1 MTKKWIGINVLLLV
15 IAAFAAWQLKESVQ
29 QQQKNNDL
37 SKIQPA
43 GSLSQK
49 TAQETILP
57 PPPMPE
63 NYNQLE
69 FALIPEKN
77 LFSESRTNEGS
88 GDSPTVT
95 GTMPDAQKPI
105 LVGVILAEN
114 QRVASI
120 REPLRRGSSSQV
132 QMKQIG
138 DTYGGY
144 TVTEI
149 ESDHIVLEN
158 GSQREMIYLNDSSQP
173 ASRAK
178 TSVVSTRV
186 IPIGGGTGAANTQ
199 TYVVLDRSGA
209 SRTVQMPVTSRAANA
224 GATSGATGTQ
234 GDIIVVTPA
243 GQPDAQQPTAGT
255 IPTNYQQP
263 ATVLPATNPA
273 AVQRGTRVI
282 RTPIGDVIR
291 NPQNR

>member
-1 MTKKWIGINVLLLV
+1 MTKKWIGINLLLFV

-29 QQQKNNDL
+29 QQEKNNDL

-49 TAQETILP
+49 TAQETKLP
-57 PPPMPE
+57 PPPMPG
-63 NYNQLE
+63 NYNPLE

-88 GDSPTVT
+88 GDSATVT

-114 QRVASI
+114 QKVASI
-120 REPLRRGSSSQV
+120 RDPVRRGSTSQV

-138 DTYGGY
+138 DTYEGY
-144 TVTEI
+144 EVTEI
-149 ESDHIVLEN
+149 YSDHIVLEN
-158 GSQREMIYLNDSSQP
+158 GSRREMIYLNDSSQP

-178 TSVVSTRV
+178 TSVVATRV
-186 IPIGGGTGAANTQ
+186 IPIGGGTSAVNTQ

-209 SRTVQMPVTSRAANA
+209 SRTVQMPATSRAANA
-224 GATSGATGTQ
+224 GATNSQ
-234 GDIIVVTPA
+234 SDIIVVTPA
-243 GQPDAQQPTAGT
+243 GQPGAQQPTAGT
-255 IPTNYQQP
+255 TQGNVQQP
-263 ATVLPATNPA
+263 VTALPATNPA
-273 AVQRGTRVI
+273 ATQGGTRVI

-291 NPQNR
+291 NLQNR

>member
-1 MTKKWIGINVLLLV
+1 LLLFV
-15 IAAFAAWQLKESVQ
+15 IAAFAAWQLKQSVQ
-29 QQQKNNDL
+29 QQEKNNDL

-43 GSLSQK
+43 GFLSQK
-49 TAQETILP
+49 TAQETRLP

-63 NYNQLE
+63 NYNPLE

-114 QRVASI
+114 QKVASI
-120 REPLRRGSSSQV
+120 REPLRRGSSGQV

-138 DTYGGY
+138 DTYEGY

-149 ESDHIVLEN
+149 ESDHIVLDN
-158 GSQREMIYLNDSSQP
+158 GNQREMIYLNDSSQP

-186 IPIGGGTGAANTQ
+186 IPIGGGTSAANTQ

-209 SRTVQMPVTSRAANA
+209 SRTVQLPATSLAANA
-224 GATSGATGTQ
+224 GATTAQ
-234 GDIIVVTPA
+234 GDIIVVTPT
-243 GQPDAQQPTAGT
+243 GQPGAQQPTADTTQGNT
-255 IPTNYQQP
+255 PQP
-263 ATVLPATNPA
+263 ITQVPATNPA
-273 AVQRGTRVI
+273 AIQRGTRVI

>member
-1 MTKKWIGINVLLLV
+1 MTKKWIGINVLLLL

-29 QQQKNNDL
+29 QQEKNNDL

-49 TAQETILP
+49 TAQEMKLP
-57 PPPMPE
+57 PPPMSE
-63 NYNQLE
+63 NYNPQE
-69 FALIPEKN
+69 FTLIPEKN

-95 GTMPDAQKPI
+95 GTIPDAQKPV
-105 LVGVILAEN
+105 LVGVILAGD
-114 QRVASI
+114 QKVASI
-120 REPLRRGSSSQV
+120 RGPLRRGSTSQV
-132 QMKQIG
+132 QIKQIG
-138 DTYGGY
+138 DTYEGY
-144 TVTEI
+144 EVAEI
-149 ESDHIVLEN
+149 ESDHIVLAN
-158 GSQREMIYLNDSSQP
+158 GSQREIIYMNDSSQP

-186 IPIGGGTGAANTQ
+186 VPIGGGTSAANTQ
-199 TYVVLDRSGA
+199 TYVVVDRSGA
-209 SRTVQMPVTSRAANA
+209 SRTIQMPATARAANA
-224 GATSGATGTQ
+224 GADNAQ
-234 GDIIVVTPA
+234 GDVIVVTPA
-243 GQPDAQQPTAGT
+243 GQSGAQQPTADTTQGNT
-255 IPTNYQQP
+255 SQP
-263 ATVLPATNPA
+263 ATVFPASNPA